1 MQKLGK
7 DNMDVAMQSFG
18 AFSKGI
24 QAISAEVADYSK
36 KSIEESSAA
45 IEKVVAAKSI
55 DKAMEAQAD
64 FAKVSYENMVG
75 QAAKIGEMYAEVAKD
90 AYKPYENI
98 LSKATKWL
106 VDPIEIESPKPVT
119 ASGFLRWGV

>member
-1 MQKLGK
+1 MVTGFENMQKLGK
-7 DNMDVAMQSFG
+7 ENMDVAMRSFG

-45 IEKVVAAKSI
+45 IEKVVAAKSL

-64 FAKVSYENMVG
+64 FAKVSYESMVG

-90 AYKPYENI
+90 AYKPYENM
-98 LSKATKWL
+98 LSK
-106 VDPIEIESPKPVT
+106 T
-119 ASGFLRWGV
+119 AK

>member
-1 MQKLGK
+1 MVTGFENIQKLGK

-18 AFSKGI
+18 AFSKGM

-45 IEKVVAAKSI
+45 IEQVVAAKSL

-64 FAKVSYENMVG
+64 FAKVSYENIVG
-75 QAAKIGEMYAEVAKD
+75 QAAKIGEMYAEIAKD
-90 AYKPYENI
+90 AYKPYENM
-98 LSKATKWL
+98 LSKTTK
-106 VDPIEIESPKPVT
+106 
-119 ASGFLRWGV
+119 

>member
-1 MQKLGK
+1 MVTGFENMQKLGK

-45 IEKVVAAKSI
+45 IEKVVAAKSL

-90 AYKPYENI
+90 AYKPYENM
-98 LSKATKWL
+98 LAKATK
-106 VDPIEIESPKPVT
+106 
-119 ASGFLRWGV
+119 